1 MARSIEMAVGLV
13 SQKGNGNNVQRP
25 RPCGLLL
32 LLAFGATMLAIM
44 ALHKLR
50 ERRIFN
56 LLLQENGRHLVS
68 LQLLL
73 QKQTQ
78 YTKELK
84 KKADETKAKM
94 SSLRMQKMDVD
105 LRLMEMQSTI
115 DSLKDEQK
123 AMESELEDKLN
134 EIKLLRHKEMGS
146 GNGNPLVIAL
156 LPTLKQEEAQ
166 IQDLNNLLNST
177 DRVWSSSPPINLTIT
192 GQQTELRSEDG
203 GVHESST
210 YEASNNSTKGQYGND
225 TRSGYPREE
234 DNRES
239 GNEKGMYI
247 KGREQLQNLEKNHA
261 RATATMDQMN
271 ECGNGRSFTRQPGKL
286 KSSHQ
291 ESVSS
296 ENKLGI
302 KDSSSKISSLA
313 EAERFGNLSTTKGKT
328 WRILARKIFL
338 KKKVDSEIDGVE
350 STSRRFS
357 KEYKNV
363 VRIMEEGMKPEKGKE
378 MDIAKANLLKHHNS
392 EPEDIE
398 DRKDRRENEVEG
410 KNAMSSNW
418 HNYKARQVSENSGVN
433 GEASTTHDAK
443 QQRVEE
449 ATNNSRDITQHKKKA
464 ADRDEMEV
472 ADKQAQADGDL
483 SSDFKSDS
491 EDKQRDGTKTEF

>member
-1 MARSIEMAVGLV
+1 MAVGLV
-13 SQKGNGNNVQRP
+13 SQKGNGKP
-25 RPCGLLL
+25 RPCWLLL

-73 QKQTQ
+73 QKQTE

-146 GNGNPLVIAL
+146 GNRNPQVIAL

-192 GQQTELRSEDG
+192 EQKTELRSEDG

-210 YEASNNSTKGQYGND
+210 HEAGDNSTKGQYGND
-225 TRSGYPREE
+225 TRSGYPQEE

-247 KGREQLQNLEKNHA
+247 KGREQQLQNLEKNHA
-261 RATATMDQMN
+261 RATATMDQMD
-271 ECGNGRSFTRQPGKL
+271 ECGNGSSFTRQPGKL

-291 ESVSS
+291 ESEISG
-296 ENKLGI
+296 NKLEI

-328 WRILARKIFL
+328 WRILARKRFL

-357 KEYKNV
+357 KEYKDV
-363 VRIMEEGMKPEKGKE
+363 VRRMEEGMKPEKGKE
-378 MDIAKANLLKHHNS
+378 MDLAKANLLKHHNS

-398 DRKDRRENEVEG
+398 DRKERRENEVEG
-410 KNAMSSNW
+410 ENAMPSNQ
-418 HNYKARQVSENSGVN
+418 HNYKARQVSENNGVI
-433 GEASTTHDAK
+433 GEASNSTHDAK

-449 ATNNSRDITQHKKKA
+449 ATSNSREITQHKKKA
-464 ADRDEMEV
+464 ANRDEMEV
-472 ADKQAQADGDL
+472 ADKQAQADADL
-483 SSDFKSDS
+483 SSDFRSDS
-491 EDKQRDGTKTEF
+491 EDKQRDGTETEF